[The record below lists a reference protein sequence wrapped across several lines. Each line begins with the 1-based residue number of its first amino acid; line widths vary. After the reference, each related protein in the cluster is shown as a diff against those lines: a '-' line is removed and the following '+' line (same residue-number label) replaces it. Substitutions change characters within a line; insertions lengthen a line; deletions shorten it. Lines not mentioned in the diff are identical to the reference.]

1 MTMRAAATR
10 LIAIDPQT
18 GLYHR
23 AVMVGEFGPYA
34 LEGCEVD
41 SLRKAQLP
49 QDCSKRL
56 LHECLFWRDEV
67 TV

>member
-1 MTMRAAATR
+1 MRAAAVH
-10 LIAIDPQT
+10 LIALDPQT

-34 LEGCEVD
+34 LSGCDAE

-49 QDCSKRL
+49 IDVNKRL
-56 LHECLFWRDEV
+56 LHECLFRRDEV
-67 TV
+67 LA